1 MSQLACP
8 LCGRFVSLNGF
19 DPSNFESDIYAVNRT
34 GLGRGKGFSVGPSF
48 SVLGDLTITGP
59 IASRCRKIL
68 GLIEGR
74 QIPSSKDVSVLTKEI
89 EKWKGEALR
98 EQRDKEEVFA
108 QLADVESQALFLKK
122 EGLTL
127 RKMLNENGAGL
138 AGLEDEVNRWRHMVI
153 GLQEENRRLESLL
166 RSEDDLDEEGEM
178 QVLLDAINASTN
190 GEFIF
195 LSEAIEFL
203 LEGI

>member
-1 MSQLACP
+1 MTNLVCP
-8 LCGRFVSLNGF
+8 LCGRHVALSIF
-19 DPSNFESDIYAVNRT
+19 DPSSFEPDIFAVNVK
-34 GLGRGKGFSVGPSF
+34 GLGRGRGFTVSETF
-48 SVLGDLTITGP
+48 SVLGDPEITGP

-127 RKMLNENGAGL
+127 RKMLNENGAEL

-153 GLQEENRRLESLL
+153 GLQEENRRLESML